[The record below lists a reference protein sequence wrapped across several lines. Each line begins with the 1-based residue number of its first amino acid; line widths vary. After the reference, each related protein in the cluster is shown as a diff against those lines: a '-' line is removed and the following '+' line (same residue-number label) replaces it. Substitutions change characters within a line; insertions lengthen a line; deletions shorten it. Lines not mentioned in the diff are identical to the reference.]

1 MKTLKKLLI
10 GFFTL
15 IVISCLTLF
24 LISLNIKE
32 VLTNTVSDTVVTEV
46 ITSKVINTFENNLD
60 KIDSKDLEKIEEVI
74 SNNEDLKEVS
84 KKLIDSTILYL
95 IEEESIEDFTV
106 KESISDIIKK
116 NKKTLEETTGYK
128 IKDSDIENIIT
139 DIDDRLDINQIYQEQ
154 VTKIKAELTTEQQ
167 LALRLYNTLTSKQF
181 KIIMLAIMAICL
193 SLIAILKKSFYKWIT
208 NLTTALIVSGTL
220 VMIFSGL
227 INLIVNYAITTTSL
241 NIKINSNQMLEIG
254 LISLISGIIIIIIY
268 QVIKKILQ
276 KPRES

>member
-32 VLTNTVSDTVVTEV
+32 VLTNMVSDTVVTEV

-154 VTKIKAELTTEQQ
+154 VTKIKAELTPEQQ